1 MELYD
6 SLRVTRVTK
15 DRFCITLYFEGKKYR
30 FYNGHSIGSASSPNR
45 LPAKER
51 KSSFE
56 SLLREFQRAISKGW
70 TPNEVPEAL
79 AEVCHGDV
87 LIDKAL
93 EHKLSKPYSLHYQ
106 RKMRWICG
114 ELKTYLRGKT
124 LNASLASAF
133 LNQVHWSSA
142 MRNNLRSHFSSLESS
157 LRVFGYIGTAKSKV
171 KKERIAERLHR
182 PFDDIAGILN
192 ELKLFDPRLHLC
204 CLLAFGCLL
213 RPHREIRLLRWE
225 EISLDEKQIALAG
238 DRTKGKKNRIIPLS
252 NYIHEELLA
261 WYAVRGENTFVFE
274 QTGKPYGPDFFNGL
288 WTKFRKHSKLLKP
301 EQTIYSFRH
310 SGAIRLFEKTGS
322 LTKLQQVM
330 GHSSLQVSLTYLR
343 GLQIKQLLVEDM
355 PDLG

>member
-142 MRNNLRSHFSSLESS
+142 MRNNLRSHYSTLESS
-157 LRVFGYIGTAKSKV
+157 LRLFGYSGTAKTKV
-171 KKERIAERLHR
+171 KRERVCERLHR
-182 PFDDIAGILN
+182 PFDNTAEVLEEI
-192 ELKLFDPRLHLC
+192 KQFDRRLYLC
-204 CLLAFGCLL
+204 CLLAYGCLL
-213 RPHREIRLLRWE
+213 RPHREIRLLTWD
-225 EISLDEKQIALAG
+225 EISLDKKQIALSG
-238 DRTKGKKNRIIPLS
+238 DRTKGMKNRIIPLPD
-252 NYIHEELLA
+252 YIFNELSIWSEMPERRHYLF
-261 WYAVRGENTFVFE
+261 GTSD
-274 QTGKPYGPDFFNGL
+274 KPFGPDFFNGL
-288 WTKFRKHSKLLKP
+288 WTKFKKRSKLLKP

-310 SGAIRLFEKTGS
+310 SGAIQLFEKTGS

-343 GLQIKQLLVEDM
+343 GLQVKQLLVEDM
-355 PDLG
+355 PGL